1 MAERQSRRNSQRL
14 EDSPQEHSRLHSRI
28 RSMLGGS
35 SLYSMSPRT
44 SDRGTPKI
52 PTLGLFRRPN
62 DNNVPQ
68 RTEVEAIDSPREST
82 SSRSPLRRQYTAGSY
97 IRGIGNEHYDSPRI
111 PDRSY
116 SAPAVFRD
124 SMTRDGLDPETNLL
138 ADAARR
144 QRRRTRRRKPA
155 YGWLRKK
162 SERGMCCTF
171 ATSPPARNKI
181 ICAVISGMFLGTILT
196 ICKILDNF
204 HWSIMQRMTNKV
216 CRPVYM
222 LYTSP
227 HWARG
232 PRLVHTRDT
241 RHYHLLLPLAHHAV
255 YTCSAAASR
264 YTTDTKHDRT

>member
-14 EDSPQEHSRLHSRI
+14 EDSPQDHSRLHSRV

-35 SLYSMSPRT
+35 SIYSMSPRP
-44 SDRGTPKI
+44 SDRGTPKL
-52 PTLGLFRRPN
+52 PTLGVFRRPN
-62 DNNVPQ
+62 DNRVSQ
-68 RTEVEAIDSPREST
+68 RTQVEVIDSPREST

-97 IRGIGNEHYDSPRI
+97 SRAIGVEHHDAPRL

-171 ATSPPARNKI
+171 ASSPPARNKI

-196 ICKILDNF
+196 ICMILDAF
-204 HWSIMQRMTNKV
+204 QLAIIQHVANKALQI
-216 CRPVYM
+216 CPYALHDPTLGKRSTSCSYL
-222 LYTSP
+222 LY
-227 HWARG
+227 
-232 PRLVHTRDT
+232 
-241 RHYHLLLPLAHHAV
+241 
-255 YTCSAAASR
+255 
-264 YTTDTKHDRT
+264 